1 MIRLWSHETQRV
13 YGDKLTDEKDIDS
26 FIKMQTDI
34 VKKSFEE
41 LDETTVFDKPN
52 IYCHFANGI
61 GEPKYMP
68 IPDWGVLS
76 KLLQEAMVSYNDLI
90 AAMNLVLFE
99 DAMMHVCR
107 INRILESPRGSALL
121 VGVGGSGKQS
131 LSRLAAFISSLEVA
145 QIQLKKGYGIPDLKN
160 ELSGLY
166 LKAGLKNVGIMFLM
180 TDAQVPNEQFLVLIN
195 DMLASGE
202 IPDLFPD
209 DEVEN
214 IIAGVRNEVKG
225 AGLVD
230 SRENCW
236 KFFIDRVRR
245 QLKVVLC
252 FSPVGSTLRVRSR
265 KFPAIINA
273 TSINW
278 FHEWPQEALVS
289 VSLRFLQEIPV
300 LPEAYRESVSRFMAY
315 VHTSV
320 NQISKVYLQNERRYN
335 YTTPKSYLEQISLY
349 TKLLKQ
355 KHSELQGKV
364 ERLENGL
371 EKLRSTAEQVA
382 DLKVKLAVQEIE
394 LKEKN
399 DAADALIEIVGVETD
414 KVQREKAL
422 ADEEEMRVGLIADEV
437 SKKQK
442 DCEEDLLKAEPALQ
456 AAQDA
461 LNTLNKANLTELK
474 SFGSPPGAVTN
485 VTAAVMVL
493 LAPNGKIPKDRSWKA
508 AKITMAKVDSFL
520 DALITYNKEHI
531 HSEIIKAIQPYL
543 ADSEFEPE
551 FIRSKSGAAA
561 GLCAWVINIIKFYE
575 VFCDVEPKR
584 KALAAANAELA
595 AATEKL
601 SVIKRKVMVS
611 EYSTAY
617 FFKNLNKFFFQ
628 GSRRTTR

>member
-52 IYCHFANGI
+52 IFCHFANGI

-601 SVIKRKVMVS
+601 SVIKKKVMVS
-611 EYSTAY
+611 EYVIDMVDL
-617 FFKNLNKFFFQ
+617 KIIIDLL
-628 GSRRTTR
+628 